1 MGLRTWVKPG
11 GQQLKLNTRKETEQK
26 AYEMGFVPKDKAHE
40 RPDINYR
47 IDRMTSEQ
55 MQEESRIWLPPSK
68 I

>member
-1 MGLRTWVKPG
+1 MRLWIKPG
-11 GQQLKLNTRKETEQK
+11 GQQIKLNTRPETEAK
-26 AYEMGFVPKDKAHE
+26 AYEMGFVPFDKRHE

-47 IDRMTSEQ
+47 IERKTTEQ